1 MNREN
6 LRKYARVVCYGLYI
20 LMFVF
25 IVLGASNE
33 IFLIPAYLILL
44 SYAVFVC
51 VICGYG
57 GISIIKQKLTKIKL
71 AKTTVTPLIIREGVL
86 QCPACNL
93 RIRSEEL
100 DKSTVDTLRCP

>member
-1 MNREN
+1 M
-6 LRKYARVVCYGLYI
+6 YD
-20 LMFVF
+20 F
-25 IVLGASNE
+25 IVIGADNE
-33 IFLIPAYLILL
+33 IFLIPAYLILI

-57 GISIIKQKLTKIKL
+57 GITTSNQKLTTNKLTKIK
-71 AKTTVTPLIIREGVL
+71 VTPLIYGGGVL

-100 DKSTVDTLRCP
+100 DKTNSDTLRYPNCKRELTQ